1 MMGYLQRLTQ
11 DLDRWVEAGLV
22 DGGKRAAILADAAR
36 PRRGASALGAL
47 TIMGAVLLGLS
58 ALTFIGANWEMIPR
72 LLRFGLMLGLLWT
85 CLLAAGQAFKRDA
98 KTLGHA
104 LALLGVVLFGA
115 AIMLTAQTFNMTS
128 FRNTA
133 VLVWAVAGGLTAW
146 QVGSRP
152 VLILATGLGALWAGL
167 EAGNV
172 HVPRTVWAYLPV
184 AAASAFLAVRM
195 RSLVSVHLV
204 SLALAIWTAH
214 ALHVWQDRHAV
225 GALETQSAAI
235 LAFAALA
242 LAGSA
247 LRDRNITGAGIVAG
261 WMTLIT
267 LFAALLIQIP
277 LDGHLSA
284 HDTSDGIGY
293 GALAL
298 PALAVIALL
307 CVLRVIAGRLKVW
320 EAGSLFATALAI
332 GALPVA
338 LGGEP
343 DAAPLVLRMLVGG
356 LIYSACVALI
366 LIGSR
371 QSATTLRTI
380 GIIGFV
386 AQTLYVYAETFEGLL
401 DTALFFFL
409 GGLLLFGA
417 SFVLWQ
423 VDKRRSSTDRPFDDA
438 SAGGRS

>member
-1 MMGYLQRLTQ
+1 MGYLQRLTR
-11 DLDRWVEAGLV
+11 DLDRWIDSDLV
-22 DGGKRAAILADAAR
+22 DADNRTAILADAAR

-47 TIMGAVLLGLS
+47 TILGAVLLGLS
-58 ALTFIGANWEMIPR
+58 ALTFVGANWEMIPR
-72 LLRFGLMLGLLWT
+72 LLRFGLMLSLLWI
-85 CLLAAGQAFKRDA
+85 CLLAAGQAFQRDA

-133 VLVWAVAGGLTAW
+133 VLIWAVAGGLTAW
-146 QVGSRP
+146 QVRSRP

-172 HVPRTVWAYLPV
+172 HVPGTVWAYLPV
-184 AAASAFLAVRM
+184 AAACAFLAIRM
-195 RSLVSVHLV
+195 RSFVSVHLV
-204 SLALAIWTAH
+204 SLALALWIAH
-214 ALHVWQDRHAV
+214 ALHVWQDLHAV
-225 GALETQSAAI
+225 GALAVQAAAI
-235 LAFAALA
+235 LVFAALA
-242 LAGSA
+242 LTGSV
-247 LRDRNITGAGIVAG
+247 LRDRKIPGAGIVAG

-277 LDGHLSA
+277 LDGHLAA
-284 HDTSDGIGY
+284 HDTSNVTGY

-307 CVLRVIAGRLKVW
+307 CALRVTAGQLKVS
-320 EAGSLFATALAI
+320 EAGALFATALAI
-332 GALPVA
+332 AALPVA

-401 DTALFFFL
+401 DTSLFFFL

-423 VDKRRSSTDRPFDDA
+423 AQKRRRLADPDPADA
-438 SAGGRS
+438 NPGETS